1 MSHAAEE
8 YGTEEDLVVAA
19 RETRKFRARVA
30 ALEEVDALIQ
40 ALRTLRQ
47 RLGLTQERLAEEM
60 VVSGPEIARLERK
73 TIDPKM
79 STLIRYAHALGYR
92 LSITLERIEPTP
104 PPALPPPPRT
114 VAAQVYVCPHCGKRF
129 DNSNAI
135 GGHVGKVHGS
145 KARWDR

>member
-1 MSHAAEE
+1 MSNAAEE
-8 YGTEEDLVVAA
+8 YGTKEDLVIAA

-73 TIDPKM
+73 TIDPKLT
-79 STLIRYAHALGYR
+79 TLIRYAHALGYR
-92 LSITLERIEPTP
+92 LTITLERIETSS
-104 PPALPPPPRT
+104 PAGDG
-114 VAAQVYVCPHCGKRF
+114 VQIYMCSYCGKRF

-135 GGHVGKVHGS
+135 GGHVGKAHGS
-145 KARWDR
+145 KRRLR